1 MLLKDERSS
10 QPREGT
16 PTTSGMSFVA
26 DAGEGQANQPADSA
40 PTTSA
45 PPSSLMLLK
54 SERNSQPTAQP
65 ATSGTHP
72 VADALDRTATPA
84 E

>member
-1 MLLKDERSS
+1 MLVKGERTS
-10 QPREGT
+10 QPTE
-16 PTTSGMSFVA
+16 
-26 DAGEGQANQPADSA
+26 Q